1 MTFNL
6 KRLNNSFK
14 MTFNLKRLTNYF
26 DQVNGDN
33 NGHSF
38 QEVQLEGSPSGGE
51 NNADTTSLGSGGGRG
66 ERVKQE
72 ISLLSPAQHQTHN
85 QNESGDSGSSKPR
98 PEDLGIKTF
107 VPSKPLPV
115 PTPSR
120 EATLTQKLEQA
131 LGKEIRF
138 YLF

>member
-1 MTFNL
+1 M
-6 KRLNNSFK
+6 
-14 MTFNLKRLTNYF
+14 
-26 DQVNGDN
+26 NGDKSLHN
-33 NGHSF
+33 FHD
-38 QEVQLEGSPSGGE
+38 VQLEGDGGDRDRDRDQ
-51 NNADTTSLGSGGGRG
+51 DTPSLGSEGGRG

-72 ISLLSPAQHQTHN
+72 ISLVSPAQHAAHQN
-85 QNESGDSGSSKPR
+85 QIESGDPGATKAR

-131 LGKEIRF
+131 LGKD
-138 YLF
+138 

>member
-1 MTFNL
+1 ME
-6 KRLNNSFK
+6 R
-14 MTFNLKRLTNYF
+14 
-26 DQVNGDN
+26 
-33 NGHSF
+33 H
-38 QEVQLEGSPSGGE
+38 QLEGDGGDR
-51 NNADTTSLGSGGGRG
+51 DTPSLGSEGGRG

-72 ISLLSPAQHQTHN
+72 ISLVSPAQHAHQN
-85 QNESGDSGSSKPR
+85 QNEAGDPGAAKAR

-131 LGKEIRF
+131 LGIF
-138 YLF
+138 LSFF

>member
-1 MTFNL
+1 MFI
-6 KRLNNSFK
+6 F
-14 MTFNLKRLTNYF
+14 
-26 DQVNGDN
+26 QVNGDKDIN
-33 NGHSF
+33 SF
-38 QEVQLEGSPSGGE
+38 HDVQLEGDGGE
-51 NNADTTSLGSGGGRG
+51 TTSLGSGGGRG

-72 ISLLSPAQHQTHN
+72 ISLVSPAQHSNQN
-85 QNESGDSGSSKPR
+85 QNESGDPGAAKPR

-131 LGKEIRF
+131 LGKSFVIGRWLCSF
-138 YLF
+138 

>member
-1 MTFNL
+1 M
-6 KRLNNSFK
+6 
-14 MTFNLKRLTNYF
+14 
-26 DQVNGDN
+26 NGDK
-33 NGHSF
+33 GHHSF
-38 QEVQLEGSPSGGE
+38 HEVQLEGDGGDRDQ
-51 NNADTTSLGSGGGRG
+51 DTPSLGSEGGRG

-72 ISLLSPAQHQTHN
+72 ISLVSPAQHAAHQS
-85 QNESGDSGSSKPR
+85 QSEPSDPAAAKAR

-131 LGKEIRF
+131 LGKER
-138 YLF
+138 LQVKWTDNC